1 MAQDRRFSH
10 ITVNAADD
18 DDVVIQA
25 GAYGRHQGEDF
36 LEEAVCAE
44 PEPQVAPV
52 AVPEPKHAAQQAPA
66 GNHAAKSHAAHAR
79 KPETFAS
86 DSRPQ
91 PAHRAEQT
99 LEDLD
104 AGPMSGMQKAVLV
117 GVGIVIIAAI
127 VYFALFRR
135 CSADFT
141 RKA

>member
-25 GAYGRHQGEDF
+25 GAYGRHQGEDV
-36 LEEAVCAE
+36 LEEAVYAE

-52 AVPEPKHAAQQAPA
+52 AVPEPQHAAQQVPA
-66 GNHAAKSHAAHAR
+66 GNHAAKPHAAHAR
-79 KPETFAS
+79 KPETAVS
-86 DSRPQ
+86 ESRTQ
-91 PAHRAEQT
+91 PVHRAEQT

-117 GVGIVIIAAI
+117 GVGVVIIAAI
-127 VYFALFRR
+127 VYFALFMR
-135 CSADFT
+135 
-141 RKA
+141 

>member
-25 GAYGRHQGEDF
+25 GAYGRHQDEDV
-36 LEEAVCAE
+36 LEEAVYAE

-52 AVPEPKHAAQQAPA
+52 AVPEPQHAAQQVPA
-66 GNHAAKSHAAHAR
+66 GNHAAKPHAAHAR
-79 KPETFAS
+79 KPETAVS
-86 DSRPQ
+86 DSRTQ
-91 PAHRAEQT
+91 PVHRAEQT

-117 GVGIVIIAAI
+117 GVGVVIIAAI
-127 VYFALFRR
+127 VYFALFMR
-135 CSADFT
+135 
-141 RKA
+141 

>member
-25 GAYGRHQGEDF
+25 GAYGRHQGEDV
-36 LEEAVCAE
+36 LEEAVYAE

-52 AVPEPKHAAQQAPA
+52 EAPKPQHAAQQVPA
-66 GNHAAKSHAAHAR
+66 GNHAAHAR
-79 KPETFAS
+79 KPETAVS

-99 LEDLD
+99 LEDLE

-117 GVGIVIIAAI
+117 GVGVVIIAAI
-127 VYFALFRR
+127 VYFALFMR
-135 CSADFT
+135 
-141 RKA
+141 

>member
-99 LEDLD
+99 LGDLD

-127 VYFALFRR
+127 VYFALFMR
-135 CSADFT
+135 
-141 RKA
+141 

>member
-66 GNHAAKSHAAHAR
+66 GNHAAKPHAAHAR

-127 VYFALFRR
+127 VYFALFMR
-135 CSADFT
+135 
-141 RKA
+141 

>member
-25 GAYGRHQGEDF
+25 GAYGRHQVEDV
-36 LEEAVCAE
+36 LEEAVYAE

-52 AVPEPKHAAQQAPA
+52 AVPEPQHAAQQVPA
-66 GNHAAKSHAAHAR
+66 GNHAAKPHAAHAR
-79 KPETFAS
+79 KPETAVS
-86 DSRPQ
+86 DSRTQ
-91 PAHRAEQT
+91 PVHRAEQT

-117 GVGIVIIAAI
+117 GVGVVIIAAI
-127 VYFALFRR
+127 VYFALFMR
-135 CSADFT
+135 
-141 RKA
+141 

>member
-1 MAQDRRFSH
+1 M
-10 ITVNAADD
+10 
-18 DDVVIQA
+18 
-25 GAYGRHQGEDF
+25 
-36 LEEAVCAE
+36 
-44 PEPQVAPV
+44 

-127 VYFALFRR
+127 VYFALFMR
-135 CSADFT
+135 
-141 RKA
+141 

>member
-25 GAYGRHQGEDF
+25 GAYGRHQGEDV
-36 LEEAVCAE
+36 LEEAVYAE

-52 AVPEPKHAAQQAPA
+52 AVPEPQHAAQQVPA
-66 GNHAAKSHAAHAR
+66 GNHAAHAR
-79 KPETFAS
+79 KPETAVS
-86 DSRPQ
+86 DSRTQ
-91 PAHRAEQT
+91 PVHRAEQT

-117 GVGIVIIAAI
+117 GVGVVIIAAI
-127 VYFALFRR
+127 VYFALFMR
-135 CSADFT
+135 
-141 RKA
+141 

>member
-1 MAQDRRFSH
+1 MAQDRRFFH

-36 LEEAVCAE
+36 LEDAVCAE

-52 AVPEPKHAAQQAPA
+52 AVPEPKRAAQQAPA

-117 GVGIVIIAAI
+117 GVGVVIIAAI
-127 VYFALFRR
+127 VYFALFMR
-135 CSADFT
+135 
-141 RKA
+141 

>member
-25 GAYGRHQGEDF
+25 GAYCRHQGEDV
-36 LEEAVCAE
+36 LEEAVYAE

-52 AVPEPKHAAQQAPA
+52 AVPEPQHAAQQVPA
-66 GNHAAKSHAAHAR
+66 GNHAAKPHAAHAR
-79 KPETFAS
+79 KPETAVS
-86 DSRPQ
+86 DSRTQ
-91 PAHRAEQT
+91 PVHRAEQT

-117 GVGIVIIAAI
+117 GVGVVIIAAI
-127 VYFALFRR
+127 VYFALFMR
-135 CSADFT
+135 
-141 RKA
+141 

>member
-25 GAYGRHQGEDF
+25 GAYGRHQGEDV
-36 LEEAVCAE
+36 LEEAVYAE

-52 AVPEPKHAAQQAPA
+52 AVPEPQHAAQQVPA
-66 GNHAAKSHAAHAR
+66 GNHAAKPHAAHAR
-79 KPETFAS
+79 KPETAVS
-86 DSRPQ
+86 DSRTQ
-91 PAHRAEQT
+91 PVHRAEQT

-117 GVGIVIIAAI
+117 GVGVVIFAAI
-127 VYFALFRR
+127 VYFALFMR
-135 CSADFT
+135 
-141 RKA
+141 

>member
-25 GAYGRHQGEDF
+25 GAYGRHQGEDV
-36 LEEAVCAE
+36 LEEAVYAE

-52 AVPEPKHAAQQAPA
+52 AVPEPQHAAQQVPA
-66 GNHAAKSHAAHAR
+66 GNHAAKPHAAHAR
-79 KPETFAS
+79 KPETAVP
-86 DSRPQ
+86 DSRTQ
-91 PAHRAEQT
+91 PVHRAEQT

-117 GVGIVIIAAI
+117 GVGVVIIAAI
-127 VYFALFRR
+127 VYFALFMR
-135 CSADFT
+135 
-141 RKA
+141 

>member
-25 GAYGRHQGEDF
+25 GAYGRHQGEDV
-36 LEEAVCAE
+36 LEEVIYAE

-52 AVPEPKHAAQQAPA
+52 AVPESQHAAQQAPA
-66 GNHAAKSHAAHAR
+66 GNHAAKPHAAHAR
-79 KPETFAS
+79 KPEAAVP

-91 PAHRAEQT
+91 PVHRAEQT

-117 GVGIVIIAAI
+117 GVGVVIIAAI
-127 VYFALFRR
+127 VYFALFMR
-135 CSADFT
+135 
-141 RKA
+141 

>member
-25 GAYGRHQGEDF
+25 GAYGRHQGEDV
-36 LEEAVCAE
+36 LEEAVYAE

-66 GNHAAKSHAAHAR
+66 GNHAAKPHAAHAR

-91 PAHRAEQT
+91 PARRAEQT

-127 VYFALFRR
+127 VYFALFMR
-135 CSADFT
+135 
-141 RKA
+141 

>member
-25 GAYGRHQGEDF
+25 GTYGRHQGEDV
-36 LEEAVCAE
+36 LEGAVYAE
-44 PEPQVAPV
+44 SEPQVAPV
-52 AVPEPKHAAQQAPA
+52 AVPEPQHAAQQAPA
-66 GNHAAKSHAAHAR
+66 GNHAAHAR
-79 KPETFAS
+79 KPETAVS

-91 PAHRAEQT
+91 PVHRVEQT

-117 GVGIVIIAAI
+117 GVGVVIIAAI
-127 VYFALFRR
+127 VYFALFMR
-135 CSADFT
+135 
-141 RKA
+141 

>member
-10 ITVNAADD
+10 IAVNAADD

-36 LEEAVCAE
+36 LEEAVYAE

-66 GNHAAKSHAAHAR
+66 GNHAAKPHAAHAR

-91 PAHRAEQT
+91 PARRAEQT

-127 VYFALFRR
+127 VYFALFMR
-135 CSADFT
+135 
-141 RKA
+141 

>member
-1 MAQDRRFSH
+1 MAQDQRFSH

-91 PAHRAEQT
+91 PARRAEQT

-117 GVGIVIIAAI
+117 GVGVIIVAAI
-127 VYFALFRR
+127 VYFALFMR
-135 CSADFT
+135 
-141 RKA
+141 

>member
-25 GAYGRHQGEDF
+25 GAYGRHQGEDV
-36 LEEAVCAE
+36 LEEAVYTE

-52 AVPEPKHAAQQAPA
+52 AVPEPQHAAQQVPA
-66 GNHAAKSHAAHAR
+66 GNHAAKLHAAHAR
-79 KPETFAS
+79 KPETAVS
-86 DSRPQ
+86 DSRTQ
-91 PAHRAEQT
+91 PVHRAEQT

-117 GVGIVIIAAI
+117 GVGVVIIAAI
-127 VYFALFRR
+127 VYFALFMR
-135 CSADFT
+135 
-141 RKA
+141 

>member
-25 GAYGRHQGEDF
+25 GTYGRHQGEDV
-36 LEEAVCAE
+36 LEEAVYAE

-52 AVPEPKHAAQQAPA
+52 AVPEPQHAAQQAPA
-66 GNHAAKSHAAHAR
+66 GNHAAHAR
-79 KPETFAS
+79 KPETAVS

-91 PAHRAEQT
+91 PVHRAEQT

-117 GVGIVIIAAI
+117 GVGVVIIAAI
-127 VYFALFRR
+127 VYFALFMR
-135 CSADFT
+135 
-141 RKA
+141 

>member
-25 GAYGRHQGEDF
+25 GAYGRHQGEDA
-36 LEEAVCAE
+36 LEGAVYAE
-44 PEPQVAPV
+44 SEPQVAPV
-52 AVPEPKHAAQQAPA
+52 AVPEPQHAAQQAPA
-66 GNHAAKSHAAHAR
+66 GNHAAHAR
-79 KPETFAS
+79 KPETAVS

-91 PAHRAEQT
+91 PVHRAEQT

-117 GVGIVIIAAI
+117 GVGVVIIAAI
-127 VYFALFRR
+127 VYFALFMR
-135 CSADFT
+135 
-141 RKA
+141 

>member
-1 MAQDRRFSH
+1 MTQDRRFSH

-127 VYFALFRR
+127 VYFALFMR
-135 CSADFT
+135 
-141 RKA
+141 

>member
-25 GAYGRHQGEDF
+25 GAYGRHQGEDV
-36 LEEAVCAE
+36 LEGAVRAE
-44 PEPQVAPV
+44 PEPRVAPV
-52 AVPEPKHAAQQAPA
+52 AVPEPQHAAQQAPA
-66 GNHAAKSHAAHAR
+66 GNHAAHAR
-79 KPETFAS
+79 KPETAVS

-91 PAHRAEQT
+91 PVHRAEQT

-117 GVGIVIIAAI
+117 GVGVVIIAAI
-127 VYFALFRR
+127 VYFALFMR
-135 CSADFT
+135 
-141 RKA
+141 

>member
-44 PEPQVAPV
+44 PEPQVALV

-127 VYFALFRR
+127 VYFVLFMR
-135 CSADFT
+135 
-141 RKA
+141 

>member
-25 GAYGRHQGEDF
+25 GAYGRHQGEDV
-36 LEEAVCAE
+36 LEEAVYAE

-52 AVPEPKHAAQQAPA
+52 AVPEPQHAAQQVPA
-66 GNHAAKSHAAHAR
+66 GNHAAKPHAAHAR
-79 KPETFAS
+79 KSETAVS
-86 DSRPQ
+86 DSRTQ
-91 PAHRAEQT
+91 PVHRAEQT

-117 GVGIVIIAAI
+117 GVGVVIIAAI
-127 VYFALFRR
+127 VYFALFMR
-135 CSADFT
+135 
-141 RKA
+141 

>member
-25 GAYGRHQGEDF
+25 GAYGRHQGEDV
-36 LEEAVCAE
+36 LEEAVYAE

-52 AVPEPKHAAQQAPA
+52 AVPEPQHAAQQAPA
-66 GNHAAKSHAAHAR
+66 GNHAAKPHAAHAR
-79 KPETFAS
+79 KPETAVS
-86 DSRPQ
+86 DSRTQ
-91 PAHRAEQT
+91 PVHRAEQT

-117 GVGIVIIAAI
+117 GVGVVIIAAI
-127 VYFALFRR
+127 VYFALFMR
-135 CSADFT
+135 
-141 RKA
+141 